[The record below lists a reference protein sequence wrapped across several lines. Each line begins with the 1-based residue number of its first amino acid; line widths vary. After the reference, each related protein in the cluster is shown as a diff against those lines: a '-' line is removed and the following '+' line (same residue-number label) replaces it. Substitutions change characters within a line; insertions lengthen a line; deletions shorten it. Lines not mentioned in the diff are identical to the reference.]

1 MSVLSCCHTGNVRAT
16 VVGVTATNC
25 TMDNQIDATV
35 EPLIDALKDK
45 QSFITSDIF
54 IDKWGFDLENLY
66 KIALKFYKG

>member
-1 MSVLSCCHTGNVRAT
+1 
-16 VVGVTATNC
+16 
-25 TMDNQIDATV
+25 MDNQIDATV